1 MRIES
6 LHVKNFRVFRD
17 ILLSDLPNMCV
28 FLGANGTGKTTLFDV
43 FGFLKDALTHN
54 VRQATQKR
62 GGFNE
67 LKSRDSQGPISIEI
81 KFRTDDTDNLATYY
95 LEVDEKDSRPVV
107 SREILK
113 FRRGRR
119 YGSPWHFLDFS
130 YGKGKAIENE
140 SALENSALNITDA
153 QRIEQELDSPDILAI
168 KGLGQFQRFQ
178 TASSFRK
185 LIENW
190 HVSDFHISDVRPSQE
205 AGYAEHLSVRG
216 DNAPLV
222 AQYMFEYHK
231 EIFDSILIK
240 MAERV
245 PGISNVQAAETEDGR
260 IVLKFQDGNFKD
272 PFIAKYV
279 SDGTIKMFAYLLLLY
294 DPVPHP
300 LLCVEEPENQLYPRL
315 LSELAEE
322 FSLYAQR
329 GGQVFV
335 STHSPD
341 FLNAVELSNVFWLTK
356 VEGYTIIK
364 RASESEV
371 LRNMVEEGDRPGWLW
386 KEGLFDG
393 ADPE

>member
-300 LLCVEEPENQLYPRL
+300 LLCVEEPESQLYPRL
-315 LSELAEE
+315 LSELAED